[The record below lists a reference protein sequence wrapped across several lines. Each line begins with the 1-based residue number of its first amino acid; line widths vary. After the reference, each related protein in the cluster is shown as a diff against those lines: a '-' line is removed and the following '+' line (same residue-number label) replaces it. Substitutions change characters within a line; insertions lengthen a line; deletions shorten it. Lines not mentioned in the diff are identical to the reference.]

1 MRSSI
6 LDILTHC
13 LFTLLILTNATQTT
27 TLISLPEGIPT
38 TNNILNCTKVKSC
51 PLPARRTEPTHSLS
65 IYRTTSSKRHLVTGN
80 GTNIRMIIYEYETWY
95 SFPPSP
101 ATAELLLSFY
111 ANIRDIA
118 LRAMVA
124 SGARDLCFFIGAL
137 YFTLSCSSQSIS
149 RDIVNDIM
157 RYMEMRVRSG
167 FLGLG
172 KLIFYMGKVSGL
184 YIVSN
189 VILRAALFRQGL
201 PLHNIVLNGRDG
213 ERIE

>member
-1 MRSSI
+1 MES
-6 LDILTHC
+6 
-13 LFTLLILTNATQTT
+13 
-27 TLISLPEGIPT
+27 
-38 TNNILNCTKVKSC
+38 
-51 PLPARRTEPTHSLS
+51 THSLS
-65 IYRTTSSKRHLVTGN
+65 IYSATSSKRHLVTSN
-80 GTNIRMIIYEYETWY
+80 GTNIKMIIYEHETWY

-101 ATAELLLSFY
+101 ATAEILLSFY

-118 LRAMVA
+118 LRAIVA
-124 SGARDLCFFIGAL
+124 SGARDLCFFSGAL

-149 RDIVNDIM
+149 LDIVNDII
-157 RYMEMRVRSG
+157 RYLEMRVRSG

-172 KLIFYMGKVSGL
+172 RLGFYMGKVSGL
-184 YIVSN
+184 YVISN